1 LWECDNGTFVVILS
15 VDTSTS
21 AGSIVLSNGERL
33 VGEVN
38 VNSEQTHSARLL
50 PGIDVLLKSAGL
62 TLGSVDAFAVICGPG
77 SFTGVRIGLT
87 TIKGLADCFSKP
99 VIPITAFE
107 AWVEKFP
114 EQPGIVVPVIDA
126 RRGEVYA
133 AAYRRSE
140 GEISILAPGVVET
153 AGVFFSDFPYP
164 DACFIG
170 SGASQYRELIVGGER
185 PGWSILPGDGFLG
198 RAMTRI
204 AHRKAISTDAVSAA
218 ELHAYY
224 LRKSDAELNWKEK

>member
-1 LWECDNGTFVVILS
+1 MVILS

-21 AGSIVLSNGERL
+21 AGSIVLSNGGERL

-38 VNSEQTHSARLL
+38 VYSEQTHSARLL
-50 PGIDVLLKSAGL
+50 PGIEILLKSAGL
-62 TLGSVDAFAVICGPG
+62 KLGQVDAFAVICGPG

-87 TIKGLADCFSKP
+87 TIKGLADCFSRP
-99 VIPITAFE
+99 VISITAFE

-133 AAYRRSE
+133 ATYRRFQ
-140 GEISILAPGVVET
+140 GELSVLAPGIVEK
-153 AGVFFSDFPYP
+153 AGVFFANFPHHE
-164 DACFIG
+164 ACFVG
-170 SGASQYRELIVGGER
+170 SGASQYRELILSGER

-198 RAMTRI
+198 RPMTRI
-204 AHRKAISTDAVSAA
+204 AHRKAKSSEVVSAA
-218 ELHAYY
+218 ELEAYY
-224 LRKSDAELNWKEK
+224 LRKSDAEMNWKEK

>member
-1 LWECDNGTFVVILS
+1 MVILS

-21 AGSIVLSNGERL
+21 AGSIVLSNGEERL

-38 VNSEQTHSARLL
+38 VNSERTHSARLL
-50 PGIDVLLKSAGL
+50 PGIEVLLKSAGL
-62 TLGSVDAFAVICGPG
+62 ALGNLDAFAVICGPG

-114 EQPGIVVPVIDA
+114 EQTGIVVPVIDA
-126 RRGEVYA
+126 RRGEVYV

-140 GEISILAPGVVET
+140 GELSVLAPGMVEK
-153 AGVFFSDFPYP
+153 ASVFFASFPHP
-164 DACFIG
+164 EMCFVG
-170 SGASQYRELIVGGER
+170 SGASQYRELILSRER
-185 PGWSILPGDGFLG
+185 PGWSILPADGFLG
-198 RAMTRI
+198 RPMMRI
-204 AHRKAISTDAVSAA
+204 AHRKAKSSSVVSAA
-218 ELHAYY
+218 ELEAYY
-224 LRKSDAELNWKEK
+224 LRKSDAEMNWKDK

>member
-1 LWECDNGTFVVILS
+1 
-15 VDTSTS
+15 
-21 AGSIVLSNGERL
+21 
-33 VGEVN
+33 
-38 VNSEQTHSARLL
+38 VNSEQTYSARLL
-50 PGIDVLLKSAGL
+50 PGIEVLLKSAGL
-62 TLGSVDAFAVICGPG
+62 TLGGVDAFAVICGPG

-87 TIKGLADCFSKP
+87 TIKGLADCFSRP

-140 GEISILAPGVVET
+140 GEISVLAPGVVET
-153 AGVFFSDFPYP
+153 AGVFFSGFPYP

-185 PGWSILPGDGFLG
+185 PGWSVLPGDGFLG

-204 AHRKAISTDAVSAA
+204 AQRKAKSSSFVSAA
-218 ELHAYY
+218 QLQAYY

>member
-1 LWECDNGTFVVILS
+1 MVILS

-21 AGSIVLSNGERL
+21 AGSIVLSNGEERL
-33 VGEVN
+33 IGEVN

-50 PGIDVLLKSAGL
+50 PGIEILLKSAGL
-62 TLGSVDAFAVICGPG
+62 TLGHLDAFAVICGPG

-87 TIKGLADCFSKP
+87 TIKGLADCFAKP

-140 GEISILAPGVVET
+140 GELSVLAPGVVEK
-153 AGVFFSDFPYP
+153 AGVFFASFPHPEAY
-164 DACFIG
+164 FIG
-170 SGASQYRELIVGGER
+170 SGASQYRELILGGER

-198 RAMTRI
+198 RPMARI
-204 AHRKAISTDAVSAA
+204 AHRKAKSGNVVSAA
-218 ELHAYY
+218 ELEAYY
-224 LRKSDAELNWKEK
+224 LRKSDAEMNWKEK